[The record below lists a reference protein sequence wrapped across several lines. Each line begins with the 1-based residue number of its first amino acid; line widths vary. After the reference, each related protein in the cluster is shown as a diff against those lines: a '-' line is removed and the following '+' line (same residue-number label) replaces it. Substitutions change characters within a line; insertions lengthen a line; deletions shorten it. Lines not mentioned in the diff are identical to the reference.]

1 MTRTIVTA
9 IVSTA
14 AHGAERGA
22 LDAAIELDLGY
33 GGVRANPETSPTE
46 DLRHDREAPEIY
58 ASRMRTVDTRTMAMR
73 LNTQDSDGTLIVTFA
88 DGLDE
93 GRAKFA
99 ANQCKQQ
106 RKPARHLILPARGR
120 TRIPEAVRAA
130 LLAWIDERHISVL
143 HVVGPSEDQEPGIQ
157 QATHDALVWVLE
169 DQAAQAP
176 CHHRAGSC
184 CECNARLC
192 IDCGE
197 PIDLLE
203 DPEIATAVRW
213 CRAHAHL
220 DPGRPQTVVDTIA
233 RIAAELPNRPE
244 RPPLTTEDALRQVAT
259 TGDDDVRPLAIAELA
274 RRMAEV
280 SGRPTHIAINLANVD
295 AARAAG
301 LDVQYLPSDHP
312 GVLRPLGRVSIGM
325 SEADARELE
334 RVHAAWRG
342 DLPEP
347 DAVPEPTDSDAP
359 TEVHQTVVIP
369 GYNAPAIQ
377 FAPCPCGGGEPG
389 RPRHL
394 PVCTYWRWGRA

>member
-1 MTRTIVTA
+1 MTRTLVTA

-14 AHGAERGA
+14 APGAERGA
-22 LDAAIELDLGY
+22 LDAAIELGIGW
-33 GGVRANPETSPTE
+33 GGWIPEGADHVDEVYRAHARWTTG
-46 DLRHDREAPEIY
+46 DRG
-58 ASRMRTVDTRTMAMR
+58 MAVR
-73 LNTQDSDGTLIVTFA
+73 LNTRDGDGTLIVSFA
-88 DGLDE
+88 DDPDE

-106 RKPARHLILPARGR
+106 RRPARQLVLPARGR
-120 TRIPEAVRAA
+120 TRIPDEVRTA
-130 LLAWIDERHISVL
+130 LLAWIDHCHISVL

-169 DQAAQAP
+169 DQADGVPA
-176 CHHRAGSC
+176 
-184 CECNARLC
+184 
-192 IDCGE
+192 
-197 PIDLLE
+197 
-203 DPEIATAVRW
+203 IA
-213 CRAHAHL
+213 
-220 DPGRPQTVVDTIA
+220 DTIA
-233 RIAAELPNRPE
+233 RIAAELPNQPE
-244 RPPLTTEDALRQVAT
+244 RPPLTTEDALRQIAH
-259 TGDDDVRPLAIAELA
+259 TGSDDVRPIALAELA

-280 SGRPTHIAINLANVD
+280 SGRPTHVAINPANVD

-301 LDVQYLPSDHP
+301 LDVQYLPADHP

-359 TEVHQTVVIP
+359 TGLYIAGPEEAAFFDEIGRDPEVHQTVGPSAETRPNRSQAIP
-369 GYNAPAIQ
+369 GYNAPAIR

-394 PVCTYWRWGRA
+394 PACKYFGGNA